1 MTLLNKLTKY
11 HTSIVPENETIFT
24 YSILAYNNL
33 FDKNGRDATLFDSA
47 SPTVKGEGTVIAGL
61 LPTS

>member
-47 SPTVKGEGTVIAGL
+47 SSTVLRK
-61 LPTS
+61 